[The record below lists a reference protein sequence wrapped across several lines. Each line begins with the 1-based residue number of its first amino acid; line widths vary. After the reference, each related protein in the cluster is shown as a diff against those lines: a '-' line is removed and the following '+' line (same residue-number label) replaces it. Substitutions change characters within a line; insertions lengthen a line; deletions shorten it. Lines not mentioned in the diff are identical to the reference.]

1 MMDFSPQSAI
11 CSGCSHHWPVELII
25 KIDELDAFL
34 FTGRSK
40 DQTSITDPRKS
51 PIGFEI
57 YGFMTQYQHFLGF
70 CRWLVGCKLMWGWQS
85 SARAGGEG
93 RHAVGKTVGSMKKWW
108 NQPRI
113 VSPCFTVV
121 LSMWLDELVSLFTTG
136 QMPPSR
142 WKSKWVPWISLRLE
156 TWSVQWTAAEVS
168 TRFFPCIPSDVCP
181 PFSKWCLST
190 FVQFLCVCV
199 FHVFHCTYP
208 FFLSCRG
215 CQQHQLPSGTFL
227 VWSVEPVRPGYVCIY
242 IYILEAF
249 FLGGW
254 LLILTS
260 KKVWNHY
267 RIIILLCNMLQSGLY
282 SADLHYNSSIVIF
295 SAVLLLAS
303 RDGSKFHL
311 SRVARVDGLHDRPP
325 ENHQSTGNTC
335 FALDDFWQFFIAT
348 SLSRAK

>member
-1 MMDFSPQSAI
+1 VAVNSTS
-11 CSGCSHHWPVELII
+11 CRPV
-25 KIDELDAFL
+25 
-34 FTGRSK
+34 
-40 DQTSITDPRKS
+40 
-51 PIGFEI
+51 
-57 YGFMTQYQHFLGF
+57 H
-70 CRWLVGCKLMWGWQS
+70 
-85 SARAGGEG
+85 
-93 RHAVGKTVGSMKKWW
+93 
-108 NQPRI
+108 
-113 VSPCFTVV
+113 
-121 LSMWLDELVSLFTTG
+121 SLF
-136 QMPPSR
+136 
-142 WKSKWVPWISLRLE
+142 
-156 TWSVQWTAAEVS
+156 
-168 TRFFPCIPSDVCP
+168 D
-181 PFSKWCLST
+181 
-190 FVQFLCVCV
+190 
-199 FHVFHCTYP
+199 
-208 FFLSCRG
+208 
-215 CQQHQLPSGTFL
+215 QLNQL
-227 VWSVEPVRPGYVCIY
+227 DRDMYVY